1 MKRLHFLPLLA
12 LLPSCEVLPT
22 ARLADGSIITGGATF
37 LTKSTAK
44 AVNIEHP
51 NGLKLNY
58 ATTGHDETVIPGKV
72 VNYYGL
78 KAAADAATSMLRTK
92 ESTTRILAKE
102 ETSRAA
108 TKTAAEVE
116 KVKILNPVEEV
127 IPAAVIPTPA
137 AP

>member
-1 MKRLHFLPLLA
+1 MTRIILLCLA
-12 LLPSCEVLPT
+12 LPACEVLPT
-22 ARLADGSIITGGATF
+22 AKLVDGSIIAGGATF

-58 ATTGHDETVIPGKV
+58 ATTGHDETIIPGKYL
-72 VNYYGL
+72 NL
-78 KAAADAATSMLRTK
+78 KGMEVAADALTSTFRTS

-102 ETSRAA
+102 ETKKVGIQSAA
-108 TKTAAEVE
+108 DVE